1 MCLTILQVESRV
13 RDASSSKADKK
24 IKELPRD
31 RPFRITSAEVISGL
45 FGESIVLHL
54 EDGQAVYLP
63 NRVTEVYK
71 KNLGFFSSKKY
82 AVIYEGVDCGY
93 TEPLQSFKVRVLGI
107 GVGNGMAPRL
117 ELLAS
122 GAYASRFTPL
132 IGYYFIIIEISRGL

>member
-1 MCLTILQVESRV
+1 MDLEKLNSQ
-13 RDASSSKADKK
+13 
-24 IKELPRD
+24 LPRD

-82 AVIYEGVDCGY
+82 AVIYEGEVDCGY
-93 TEPLQSFKVRVLGI
+93 TEPLQSFKDDTTI
-107 GVGNGMAPRL
+107 GAPL
-117 ELLAS
+117 HQKHMQAGLL
-122 GAYASRFTPL
+122 Y
-132 IGYYFIIIEISRGL
+132 